1 MQAISK
7 VLVIGSGPVGSA
19 QPATSPAETDLTCRE
34 LALAGKDVVLVTSDP
49 DVFRNK
55 KIHVHFY
62 VEPLTAEFIA
72 QVIRRERPDG
82 ILASAGGQIA
92 LNITLQLEASGLLK
106 QFGVQVLGSDIDA
119 IKRTEDGEALRSF
132 LKAERI
138 PTPESIY
145 VEETAGALREADTM
159 GYPVLVRRGQS
170 RGIARSNSELSSMLE
185 HSIGGGRI
193 LIERAIHRF
202 KAVELVLMRDS
213 ADNCVL
219 LGTIED
225 LDPVGVNPANTM
237 VVTPAQTLRD
247 RERNELRNAAR
258 RVLKDLNIRGCAT
271 VSFAIDPAGGDW
283 YMLKVKIGLAWG
295 TSLIARATAY
305 PVAGVNA
312 AIALGGALP
321 DIKIGADKKMAAS
334 IEPGIDAI
342 VARFPQFA
350 QELLN
355 GAKLGPQLVAGG
367 SIITAGRTLES
378 VLMQGIYSLSHDHKN
393 IINPKMRDWSE
404 DEITAHIIKANALRL
419 PAIFLALQHG
429 FTIRE
434 LAELTQVNP
443 IFIAALDEL
452 RRVCAELHGGD
463 TSADLLRLAK
473 NYGLSDKTIA
483 HLTDQHTADVRKAR
497 QEAGVTP
504 TFKTIDAMALIVPDT
519 PTFYETYEKENESKK
534 AAAPGVIV
542 IEPNVSAPWLNSAHE
557 SISSAMLASIKDAG
571 YTPILVGS
579 TPRPLVY
586 PGVKQYLINASEE
599 HILDIVDLEQPLG
612 VICQTAGREGSR
624 IATTLHK
631 AGVKILGSTIQPRSE
646 KMPQAFTDA
655 LATLSAGD
663 GDWEYHYERGA
674 DTQDAKTHLAV
685 DAISDGSTVAVLGV
699 INSLEQNESRSG
711 TVLAV
716 TPPRRGAAEM
726 TQRAVNCTVTLTKA
740 LQLKGF
746 VHVDLAATDH
756 TLTVSFIG
764 PSASATVPFLA
775 KTLRRDCIDLAC
787 SVLLG
792 KKLADLGVQSGQL
805 AQTAGVHVLLPV
817 LRSGLTAADSD
828 VATVVQTGLV
838 MGSDHNLG
846 KALIKA
852 FAAAHE
858 PLPDHGTVLLEKDT
872 NASAALAPRLSA
884 LGFQLVGT
892 ERAETLQDV
901 QLIVMNNPD
910 MAMRQVATAH
920 MVPILNTVSA
930 DAIMRIFEAR
940 AFALAP
946 LKDLES

>member
-1 MQAISK
+1 MQTISK

-19 QPATSPAETDLTCRE
+19 QPATSPAETDLTCRA

-55 KIHVHFY
+55 KIKVHFY
-62 VEPLTAEFIA
+62 VAPLTAEFIS
-72 QVIRRERPDG
+72 QVIRRERPDS

-92 LNITLQLEASGLLK
+92 LNIIIKLDRSGLLR
-106 QFGVQVLGSDIDA
+106 QLGVQVLGSGIDA
-119 IKRTEDGEALRSF
+119 IKRTEDGQALRSF

-138 PTPESIY
+138 PTPESVY
-145 VEETAGALREADTM
+145 VEETAGALREADQM

-170 RGIARSNSELSSMLE
+170 RGIARSSSELSSVLE
-185 HSIGGGRI
+185 RSIGGGRI

-202 KAVELVLMRDS
+202 KAIELVLMRDG

-225 LDPVGVNPANTM
+225 MDPVGVNPANTM

-247 RERNELRNAAR
+247 RERNALRAAGR
-258 RVLKDLNIRGCAT
+258 QVLTDLDIRGCAT
-271 VSFAIDPAGGDW
+271 VSFAIDPDGGDW

-305 PVAGVNA
+305 PVAGVNT
-312 AIALGGALP
+312 AIALGEELP
-321 DIKIGADKKMAAS
+321 NIKIGADHKMAAS

-350 QELLN
+350 QELLT

-367 SIITAGRTLES
+367 SIITAGRTLEA
-378 VLMQGIYSLSHDHKN
+378 VLMQGIYSLSHDDKN
-393 IINPKMRDWSE
+393 ALDPEIQQWGE
-404 DEITAHIIKANALRL
+404 DEITAHVIKANALRL
-419 PAIFLALQHG
+419 PAIFLALEHG
-429 FTIRE
+429 FTVRE

-443 IFIAALDEL
+443 IFIAALDEIKQVSQEL
-452 RRVCAELHGGD
+452 RAGKSDE
-463 TSADLLRLAK
+463 ALLRQAK
-473 NYGLSDKTIA
+473 NYGLSDQWLAQLSGKTA
-483 HLTDQHTADVRKAR
+483 AEVRSTRK
-497 QEAGVTP
+497 EAGVVP
-504 TFKTIDAMALIVPDT
+504 TYKTIDAMGFIEPDT
-519 PTFYETYEKENESKK
+519 PTFYGTYEKENEST
-534 AAAPGVIV
+534 PGNTPSVIV
-542 IEPNVSAPWLNSAHE
+542 IEPNAAAPWLNSAHE

-586 PGVKQYLINASEE
+586 PGVKQYLLDASIE
-599 HILDIVDLEQPLG
+599 HLLDIADLEQPMG

-624 IATTLHK
+624 IAKTLSQF
-631 AGVKILGSTIQPRSE
+631 GIRILGSTIAERADP
-646 KMPQAFTDA
+646 MPQSFNDE
-655 LATLSAGD
+655 LANLND
-663 GDWEYHYERGA
+663 GDWVYRYERGA
-674 DTQDAKTHLAV
+674 DTKDASSHLAI
-685 DAISDGSTVAVLGV
+685 DAISDGETVAVLGV
-699 INSLEQNESRSG
+699 INSLEQNESRAG

-716 TPPRRGAAEM
+716 TPPRRGAADL
-726 TQRAVNCTVTLTKA
+726 TQRAVDCAVTLASA

-746 VHVDLAATDH
+746 VHMDLAAKGH
-756 TLTVSFIG
+756 ELTVSFIG

-787 SVLLG
+787 KVLLG
-792 KKLADLGVQSGQL
+792 TKLADLGVQSGQL
-805 AQTAGVHVLLPV
+805 AQSAGVHVLLPV
-817 LRSGLTAADSD
+817 LRSGLTAANSH
-828 VATVVQTGLV
+828 VATIVQTGLV

-858 PLPDHGTVLLEKDT
+858 PLPDHGTVLLEEGT
-872 NASAALAPRLSA
+872 PAGAALAPRLAA
-884 LGFQLVGT
+884 LGFQIVGMDH
-892 ERAETLQDV
+892 AEKLQNV

-910 MAMRQVATAH
+910 MALRQVATAH
-920 MVPILNTVSA
+920 MVPLLNTVSA

-946 LKDLES
+946 LADLES